1 MNRRIVR
8 IAPWQA
14 GKVAA
19 VLYFILGIV
28 IAGFMALAI
37 IFAPLNP
44 APDQGPPPGWGLVI
58 VAPFLYAL
66 IGIVFV
72 PAACWLYNLVAG
84 WVGGI
89 EVTVEE
95 RPEG

>member
-1 MNRRIVR
+1 MTRRIVR

-19 VLYFILGIV
+19 VLYFIVGIV
-28 IAGFMALAI
+28 LACFLALSI
-37 IFAPLNP
+37 LFAPPNP
-44 APDQGPPPGWGLVI
+44 APGQGPPGWGFVV

-66 IGIVFV
+66 IGLVFV
-72 PAACWLYNLVAG
+72 PASCWLYNRVAG

-89 EVTVEE
+89 EFTVEE
-95 RPEG
+95 RRES

>member
-28 IAGFMALAI
+28 IAGLAALAI
-37 IFAPLNP
+37 IFAPPNP
-44 APDQGPPPGWGLVI
+44 APGQGPPGWGLVI
-58 VAPFLYAL
+58 AMPFLYAL

-72 PAACWLYNLVAG
+72 PAACWLYNLAAG

>member
-19 VLYFILGIV
+19 LLYFIMGIV
-28 IAGFMALAI
+28 LAGFMALAI
-37 IFAPLNP
+37 IFAPPNP
-44 APDQGPPPGWGLVI
+44 APGQGPPGWGFVM
-58 VAPFLYAL
+58 VMPFLYAL
-66 IGIVFV
+66 AGLVFV
-72 PAACWLYNLVAG
+72 PASRWLYNVVAG

-89 EVTVEE
+89 EITVEE
-95 RPEG
+95 RRES